1 MAQPCLTADVTAW
14 IDRLSNVLDA
24 RLAWRLVPLM
34 AGVLFGTGR
43 QTVSSWLR
51 AGELSDDY
59 QDYYYFLFALG
70 DKTKALATIVW
81 RIAVEVIA
89 PSGRIVLAIDD
100 TPSKRYGPK
109 VEGAGLHHNP
119 TPGPAGAKLVYGH
132 NWVTLAWVVRHP
144 MWGTIGL
151 PLLARLYVRQ
161 KDIDAQQLT
170 LLRDVTFE
178 TKLTMAGAMV
188 TDAAKWVKTLD
199 LPLWVVADGAYA
211 KRPFLQEAAAAKA
224 IVVSRLRK
232 DAALFDLPPPRKPG
246 ERRGPGRPPTYGKNR
261 ISLAKR
267 AGHRQGWQTGTFR
280 LYGSEVIKRY
290 KTFLA
295 TYPPAGGLIR
305 VVLVKEDDGKWVAY
319 FCTHAEATV
328 TEILEAVA
336 DRSAIEGWIEAGVS
350 RVIYASSNHAVG
362 FAPAA
367 GLRHRARERA
377 DRDARAARVPS
388 DGSDDR
394 SAIEQVFHDI
404 KEVHG
409 VGEAQTRNYWTHVAV
424 YHVHLWWHT
433 LIELWAWHRP
443 AKELV
448 DRNASPWDDAERR
461 PSHADKRNTLR
472 RQCLDAEFWA
482 RAATATLPRKIQ
494 DLWHRLVKLVA

>member
-336 DRSAIEGWIEAGVS
+336 DRSAIE
-350 RVIYASSNHAVG
+350 
-362 FAPAA
+362 
-367 GLRHRARERA
+367 
-377 DRDARAARVPS
+377 
-388 DGSDDR
+388 
-394 SAIEQVFHDI
+394 QVFHDI